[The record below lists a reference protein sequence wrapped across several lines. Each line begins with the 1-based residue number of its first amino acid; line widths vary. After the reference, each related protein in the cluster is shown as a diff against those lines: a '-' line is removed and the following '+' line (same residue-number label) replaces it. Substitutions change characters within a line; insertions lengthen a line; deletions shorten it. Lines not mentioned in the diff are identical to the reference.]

1 MSPLP
6 LRIGTRGSPMALH
19 QAALVRDRLVAADPD
34 LAAPGAVEIVTI
46 RTTGDRVQDRRLAE
60 IGGKGLFTKE
70 IEEAL
75 FAGRIDLAV
84 HSLKD
89 VETWLPNGLEIAC
102 VLARDDPRDAFLSA
116 RATSLAALP
125 KGAKIGTA
133 SLRRQ
138 AQLLRQRPDL
148 TVVPIRGN
156 VDTRLRKLDSG
167 EVDAMV
173 LALCGLE
180 RLGKA
185 EHVMQILS
193 REVMLPAVGQGALAI
208 ECRAEDDGSQRLLQP
223 LHDPGSAAC
232 VKAERAML
240 AALDGS
246 CRTPIAGL
254 AELDGDR
261 LVLEGLLLTPD
272 GSAEIRARCA
282 GGAGDA
288 ERLGTELGGE
298 LRRLRVRARLDRRRF
313 LLPQLS
319 APFASLPVQPLLG

>member
-1 MSPLP
+1 MSPSP

-19 QAALVRDRLVAADPD
+19 QTALVRDRLVAAHPD
-34 LAAPGAVEIVTI
+34 LAQAGAVEIVTI

-89 VETWLPNGLEIAC
+89 VETWLPDGLELAC
-102 VLARDDPRDAFLSA
+102 VLARDDLRDALVSA
-116 RATSLAALP
+116 KAPSLAALP
-125 KGAKIGTA
+125 QGAVIGTA

-138 AQLLRQRPDL
+138 AQLLRRRPDL
-148 TVVPIRGN
+148 RIVPIRGN
-156 VDTRLRKLDSG
+156 VGTRLKKLEAGD
-167 EVDAMV
+167 VDALV

-180 RLGKA
+180 RLGMA
-185 EHVMQILS
+185 GRATEILS
-193 REVMLPAVGQGALAI
+193 PEVMLPAVGQGALAI
-208 ECRAEDDGSQRLLQP
+208 ECRAEDEGLRRLLAP

-232 VKAERAML
+232 VAAERAML

-254 AELDGDR
+254 AALDGDE
-261 LVLEGLLLTPD
+261 LVLEGLLLKPD
-272 GSAEIRARCA
+272 GSAEIRGRRA
-282 GGAGDA
+282 GRVGEA
-288 ERLGTELGGE
+288 EALGTALGAE
-298 LRRLRVRARLDRRRF
+298 LRRRAGPGFGLD
-313 LLPQLS
+313 
-319 APFASLPVQPLLG
+319 

>member
-1 MSPLP
+1 MLELARRAARTAGMSTSP

-89 VETWLPNGLEIAC
+89 VETWLPDGLEIAC
-102 VLARDDPRDAFLSA
+102 VLPRDDPRDAFVSIEA
-116 RATSLAALP
+116 ASLAVLP
-125 KGAKIGTA
+125 QGAVIGTA

-138 AQLLRQRPDL
+138 AQLLRRRPDL
-148 TVVPIRGN
+148 RIVPIRGN
-156 VDTRLRKLDSG
+156 VNTRLRKLEAGDV
-167 EVDAMV
+167 EALV

-180 RLGKA
+180 RLGMA
-185 EHVMQILS
+185 GHATEILS
-193 REVMLPAVGQGALAI
+193 PDVMLPAVGQGVLAI
-208 ECRAEDDGSQRLLQP
+208 ECRAGDEGLRLLAP
-223 LHDPGSAAC
+223 LHDPGTAAC
-232 VKAERAML
+232 VAAERAML

-254 AELDGDR
+254 AALDGDE
-261 LVLEGLLLTPD
+261 LVLEGLLLKPD
-272 GSAEIRARCA
+272 GSAEIRGRRA
-282 GGAGDA
+282 GHLGAA
-288 ERLGTELGGE
+288 ESLGSELGAE
-298 LRRLRVRARLDRRRF
+298 LRRRAGPGFGLD
-313 LLPQLS
+313 
-319 APFASLPVQPLLG
+319 